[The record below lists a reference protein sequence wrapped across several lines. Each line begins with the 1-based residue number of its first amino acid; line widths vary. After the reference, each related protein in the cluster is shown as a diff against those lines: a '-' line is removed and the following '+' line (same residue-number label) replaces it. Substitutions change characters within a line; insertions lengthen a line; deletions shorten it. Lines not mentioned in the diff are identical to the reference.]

1 MSVTVTVGVMAIAI
15 DGGYVMDLKR
25 QSQAVADAAALAGA
39 IDLYKNFG
47 TYQGLDTNGTA
58 DSAARATVVNN
69 GFTGS
74 NVTVIVNTSP
84 TNYSGGPHQG
94 TPIPPGYIEVI
105 VQNTQ
110 QPFFSGVLGA
120 TQLSVGARAVARGV
134 GATNAGSVFVLSPS
148 TWKTTLSAAGNGNLT
163 LTAAALVVNSGNST
177 DGVDVSSATV
187 SVPTIAL
194 SATPGYTTSNG
205 GRLFGTVATGQQAA
219 PDPLAYLADP
229 NPTTLGL
236 DLPSNAAQPS
246 SYSNTDAL
254 TLQGGSWPSGLQL
267 TGSGP
272 VTLNPG
278 MYTGGISVTGGG
290 DVTFN
295 PGIYY
300 IDGGGL
306 NLSGQGNVTANNVMF
321 YVLPYT
327 NTDGVTIAGQGT
339 TTITPMTKTDNPT
352 YAGIS
357 FFQQRLTRAPMNITT
372 NGQTSIDG
380 TVYAAKATINLTA
393 NGGTTNLGSEL
404 ISNHLNVTGNGL
416 INISSLGTAP
426 PPRRLIGL
434 VE

>member
-1 MSVTVTVGVMAIAI
+1 MTATIGVMAIAI
-15 DGGYVMDLKR
+15 DGGYIMDLRR
-25 QSQAVADAAALAGA
+25 QTQAVADAAALAGA

-74 NVTVIVNTSP
+74 NVTVTVNTSP
-84 TNYSGGPHQG
+84 TNYSDGPHKG
-94 TPIPPGYIEVI
+94 TPIPAGYIEVI

-120 TQLSVGARAVARGV
+120 TQLSVGARAVARGL
-134 GATNAGSVFVLSPS
+134 GATTAGGAYVLSAS
-148 TWKTTLSAAGNGNLT
+148 TWRSTLTATGDGNGNLT
-163 LTAAALVVNSGNST
+163 VTAATLAVNSSNSS
-177 DGVDVSSATV
+177 GVNVDNATI

-194 SATPGYTTSNG
+194 AGSPGYTTSGN
-205 GRLFGTVATGQQAA
+205 GRLLGTIASGQQAA

-229 NPTTLGL
+229 NPSTLGL

-306 NLSGQGNVTANNVMF
+306 TLSGQGNVTANNVMF

-339 TTITPMTKTDNPT
+339 TTITPMTKIDNPT

-357 FFQQRLTRAPMNITT
+357 FFQQRLTRAPLNITS
-372 NGQTSIDG
+372 NGNVSLDG
-380 TVYAAKATINLTA
+380 TVYTAKATINLTA

-404 ISNHLNVTGNGL
+404 ITNHLNVTGDGL